1 MVRKYVVLVCVLVC
15 VLAGCGGGAGKS
27 GGAAAGAVGPRQAVE
42 AFLATI
48 EAKDIQAMS
57 LVWGSTD
64 GPVRDHMA
72 RDQMEKREILMQC
85 YLKHDAAK
93 IGDQSPGPE
102 GRIIFKVELVQG
114 PRKRTTNFTTVRGP
128 SDRWYVFDVDLSAMQ
143 DFCNNR

>member
-1 MVRKYVVLVCVLVC
+1 M
-15 VLAGCGGGAGKS
+15 GGGT
-27 GGAAAGAVGPRQAVE
+27 AAGAAGPRQAVE

-48 EAKDIQAMS
+48 QAKDIQAMS

-93 IGDQSPGPE
+93 IGDQSPGPD
-102 GRIIFKVELVQG
+102 GHQIFKVELTQG
-114 PRKRTTNFTTVRGP
+114 QRRRQTNFTTVKGP
-128 SDRWYVFDVDLSAMQ
+128 SDRWYVEDVDLSPMQ
-143 DFCNNR
+143 DFCNNSSTK